1 MTVLWWQNTSQN
13 PNTPPDSKNT
23 SKNMKTLPR
32 IPKNISETRFWDVF
46 WILYSVN
53 WYCTFEAKL
62 ESLTQ
67 VNLIAMNRA
76 KT

>member
-13 PNTPPDSKNT
+13 PNTPPRFQKHFQEYENT
-23 SKNMKTLPR
+23 SQN
-32 IPKNISETRFWDVF
+32 PKKHFRNQILGCVLDSVF
-46 WILYSVN
+46 CKLVLYM
-53 WYCTFEAKL
+53 AKL

-67 VNLIAMNRA
+67 VNLITMNRA

>member
-1 MTVLWWQNTSQN
+1 MVAKHFPESKHTPRFQKQFQEYENTSQN
-13 PNTPPDSKNT
+13 PKKHFRNQILGCVLDS
-23 SKNMKTLPR
+23 
-32 IPKNISETRFWDVF
+32 VF
-46 WILYSVN
+46 CKLVLYK
-53 WYCTFEAKL
+53 AKL

>member
-1 MTVLWWQNTSQN
+1 MVAKHFPESKHTPRFQKHFQEYENTSQN
-13 PNTPPDSKNT
+13 PKKHFRNQILGCVLDS
-23 SKNMKTLPR
+23 
-32 IPKNISETRFWDVF
+32 VF
-46 WILYSVN
+46 CKLVLYK
-53 WYCTFEAKL
+53 AKL